1 MQLASMVSVFL
12 EEKIN
17 TLREK
22 LACRSVLAALI
33 IDRYHNLINNFR
45 VFSYPKVAPKP

>member
-1 MQLASMVSVFL
+1 MKLASVVSVLL

-22 LACRSVLAALI
+22 LACRSVFAALI
-33 IDRYHNLINNFR
+33 IDRYHNLFYNFR
-45 VFSYPKVAPKP
+45 VFSYPKAAPKP